1 MTSQAQI
8 LDGNYNPIASP
19 LPVSAVAVTGDS
31 GNVANATATATL
43 AAAAGV
49 TTWLTGFVI
58 TATGATA
65 ASVVTGTITGLKG
78 GTLHFTFAA
87 PAGVSAAAT
96 PLVID
101 FAYPMPASAKNQAI
115 AVVLPALGSGN
126 TNATVFAK
134 GFQL

>member
-1 MTSQAQI
+1 MTAQAQA
-8 LDGNYNPIASP
+8 LDGNYNVINGPYPAGANPI
-19 LPVSAVAVTGDS
+19 VGDS

-49 TTWLTGFVI
+49 TTWLTGFIV
-58 TATGATA
+58 TASGATA
-65 ASVVTGTITGLKG
+65 AAVVTGTITGVKG
-78 GTLHFTFAA
+78 GTLHFTFTA

-96 PLVID
+96 PLIVELD
-101 FAYPMPASAKNQAI
+101 RPLQASAKNQAI

-126 TNATVFAK
+126 TNATVIAT